1 MASEPLSPSLSTSS
15 RHRFPKHDTGFPE
28 PFNGVSNTTL
38 PHPDAD
44 LSPDAVISQEDI
56 NFTGFMRRSRR
67 PFNRHKSKRTI
78 SHGRITATAAEAPF
92 VDAVIEEEE
101 DAADSATDGQIAG
114 RSRSGSSINPS
125 RPAGVL
131 SVSTGRPSTSRDAD
145 SVFSANMGDVS
156 PTTSTSSIKKKG
168 GMFRKLRFLN

>member
-1 MASEPLSPSLSTSS
+1 VL
-15 RHRFPKHDTGFPE
+15 
-28 PFNGVSNTTL
+28 VSNTTL

-67 PFNRHKSKRTI
+67 PFNRHKTKRTI

-101 DAADSATDGQIAG
+101 DGASADGNIAG

-145 SVFSANMGDVS
+145 SVFSHNMGDVS

-168 GMFRKLRFLN
+168 LFRKLGFLN

>member
-1 MASEPLSPSLSTSS
+1 MP
-15 RHRFPKHDTGFPE
+15 
-28 PFNGVSNTTL
+28 VSNTTL

-101 DAADSATDGQIAG
+101 DGADSADGNIAG

-145 SVFSANMGDVS
+145 SIFSHNMGDVS

-168 GMFRKLRFLN
+168 LFRKLGFRN